1 MNILYSGDANIADGV
16 IISALSIAEAVS
28 EPVDIYI
35 LTASVD
41 YDGKHRD
48 ALPMSFGE
56 RLLPH
61 LRERNPSVSLRIID
75 ISEKF
80 ETELPSANMGTRFT
94 PLCMLRL
101 FADEVAGLPDKILYL
116 DNDVICRA
124 DIAPFYHQNIEGISM
139 AGVLDYYGSLFFRQ
153 RIWRRD
159 YLNSGVLLLN
169 LDMIRRTGLFREA
182 RKMCTTKKM
191 FMPDQSALNKLCR
204 DKRICDRRYN
214 EQRRLSSDTVLQH
227 FTTSFRLFPYFHSVT
242 VKPWNI
248 EEVHR
253 TLKLHEYD
261 GLLGEYLEIKNQIEA
276 QEKI

>member
-1 MNILYSGDANIADGV
+1 MNILYSGDTNIADGV
-16 IISALSIAEAVS
+16 IISALSIVEAVS

-48 ALPMSFGE
+48 ALPVSFGE

-61 LRERNPSVSLRIID
+61 LRKRNPRTDLTIID

-101 FADEVAGLPDKILYL
+101 FADEVEGLPDKILYL

-124 DIAPFYHQNIEGISM
+124 DIAPFYHQSIDGISM
-139 AGVLDYYGSLFFRQ
+139 AGTLDYYGSWFFRQ

-169 LDMIRRTGLFREA
+169 LDMIRRTGLFMRA
-182 RKMCTTKKM
+182 RKMCTTKRM

-204 DKRICDRRYN
+204 DKRICERRYN
-214 EQRRLSSDTVLQH
+214 EQRSLSSDTVLQH

-248 EEVHR
+248 DEVHR

-261 GLLGEYLEIKNQIEA
+261 RLLGEYLEIKKQIEA
-276 QEKI
+276 QEKV